1 MRPLTRS
8 WLVLAIAVAV
18 VALPTA
24 ASGALSGPAA
34 PVGNSTTYQDSVGE
48 DPAAPDITTIVTSN
62 DDAGTITFRIN
73 VPNRQQLTQDLVT
86 FLDIDSD
93 ANQGTGDPDNFGAD
107 FILQYVLGEAILFKW
122 NGSDY
127 TLSATQS
134 SLSSS
139 WSSGPTFKINASDLN
154 NTRRFAFD
162 ALVVS
167 GVVFD
172 QTTGAIDCT
181 NCKRDSAPLIGLYP
195 YQLQITKPT
204 LVVKSLKPTPAK
216 PVASRPFTLRLVA
229 ARSDTG
235 AAVQN
240 GRVTCVGRLGSA
252 RLKAAVQR
260 VQGGA
265 ATCTWNL
272 PATAKGKTFRGTVT
286 VAFEGLKA
294 SQSYTGKVR

>member
-1 MRPLTRS
+1 VRPLTRP

-18 VALPTA
+18 VALPAA
-24 ASGALSGPAA
+24 ASGALSGPVAPAA
-34 PVGNSTTYQDSVGE
+34 NSTTYQDSVGE

-62 DDAGTITFRIN
+62 DDAGTIMFRIN

-86 FLDIDSD
+86 ILDIDSD
-93 ANQGTGDPDNFGAD
+93 ANQATGDPDNFGAD
-107 FILQYVLGEAILFKW
+107 FILQYILGEAILFKW

-127 TLSATQS
+127 ALSATQS
-134 SLSSS
+134 SLTSS
-139 WSSGPTFKINASDLN
+139 WSGGPTFKINASDLN

-181 NCKRDSAPLIGLYP
+181 NCKRDFAPLIGLYP
-195 YQLQITKPT
+195 YQLQMTKPT

-216 PVASRPFTLRLVA
+216 PVAGSPFTLRLVA

-252 RLKAAVQR
+252 RLKAQVQR

-272 PATAKGKTFRGTVT
+272 PATAKGKTFRGSVS

-294 SQSYTGKVR
+294 SQSYAGKVR